1 MTNDERFKQWV
12 EWIDVIYDDV
22 GNVLL
27 RRHVL
32 REVQA
37 MIAGNPDIAER
48 PSAFFDWMA
57 STYAAAQVMGVRRQV
72 DQARNSVSLIK
83 LLRDIVAHPEVMTRE
98 RHAALYAHMAYMG
111 RDVGNRSFDEF
122 AGVGAPYL
130 DRRRVQP
137 DIDRLRLHT
146 GDLERFASMRVAHRD
161 PGQPP
166 RPTFTELDRAL
177 EVLEDVVR
185 KYALLLLARGGDI
198 VPVIA
203 YDWRAIFRVPW
214 ER

>member
-1 MTNDERFKQWV
+1 
-12 EWIDVIYDDV
+12 
-22 GNVLL
+22 
-27 RRHVL
+27 
-32 REVQA
+32 
-37 MIAGNPDIAER
+37 
-48 PSAFFDWMA
+48 
-57 STYAAAQVMGVRRQV
+57 
-72 DQARNSVSLIK
+72 
-83 LLRDIVAHPEVMTRE
+83 
-98 RHAALYAHMAYMG
+98 
-111 RDVGNRSFDEF
+111 
-122 AGVGAPYL
+122 
-130 DRRRVQP
+130 VQP

-146 GDLERFASMRVAHRD
+146 EDLERFASMRVAHRD